1 MALKS
6 YEFTII
12 ASGLDPRADDFEDRL
27 FEAGCSDAI
36 VAFVKGRIVLEF
48 ERAAR
53 SFGHALLSAVRDVT
67 RAGARVERIEPDDL
81 VSLTDIAER
90 AGVTRA
96 AASLYSQG
104 RRGRGF
110 PAPVARVTSDA
121 PLWDWL
127 EVARWM
133 YRRRTISLNKLVQ
146 AKMVREANR
155 ALAQADGKIDDTPFA
170 RKVLQIA
177 A

>member
-1 MALKS
+1 MNK

-12 ASGLDPRADDFEDRL
+12 ASGLDPSAADFENRL
-27 FEAGCSDAI
+27 FEAGCDDSI

-48 ERAAR
+48 EREAR
-53 SFGHALLSAVRDVT
+53 NFGHALVSAVRDVT
-67 RAGARVERIEPDDL
+67 RAGAKVARIEPDYL

-90 AGVTRA
+90 VGITRA
-96 AASLYSQG
+96 AASLYSHG
-104 RRGRGF
+104 KRGQGF
-110 PAPVARVTSDA
+110 PAPVARVTTDT

-133 YRRRTISLNKLVQ
+133 YRRRTISLDKLVQ

-155 ALAQADGKIDDTPFA
+155 AVALADGNIDDTPFA
-170 RKVLQIA
+170 RKVSQMA